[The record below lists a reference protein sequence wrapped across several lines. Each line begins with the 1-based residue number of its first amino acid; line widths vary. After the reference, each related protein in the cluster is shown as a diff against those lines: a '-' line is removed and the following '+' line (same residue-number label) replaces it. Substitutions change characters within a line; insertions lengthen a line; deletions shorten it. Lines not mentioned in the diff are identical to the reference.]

1 MRNIFTFLLAAC
13 LLAGCGSDPTADAPD
28 KPVPG
33 PDPDPDVTTYS
44 VNGSVQKGPFT
55 QGTSITI
62 QALDESLNPTGKN
75 YQTKTTD
82 DAGTFKINNQI
93 ESRYVEIIAT
103 GYYFN
108 EISGRVSNS
117 TITLRS
123 LSDLTEAGKTNVNLL
138 TTLESD
144 RIRNLVVSGGLTLP
158 EAREQAEKEL
168 FDVFHIPNSVSAS
181 AGFDKMDITQGGE
194 SNAIL
199 LAISATLQGER
210 SEGELSELISKIAS
224 DIESSGEIQNDNIA
238 EQIRDGGMSVNAQTV
253 RTNLESRYEA
263 LGVTDY
269 EIPPFED
276 YLDVNGNG
284 AIDKQDSW
292 LILSEKDFQLSDEG
306 GIIEVELQHNVDY
319 DITIED
325 DGAGWIV
332 NNMTRAYL
340 ETDKLSFT
348 VRRNETY
355 DARYARIAVKDR
367 NSSYTEYIT
376 VSQKQLDALTVTS
389 ERFEVG
395 KDGGTIEVEVKANVS
410 YDVEI
415 PVEYSNWISQIPATR
430 GLTTTVLQFDIAK
443 SDEPD
448 VREGKIIIRSGEL
461 SETITV
467 YQTGEKVLILNQKE
481 YTVSDQGAVIDV
493 EVTSNVDYEIVMP
506 AVDWIS
512 ETRKTRGIITN
523 TRSFA
528 IAANSTY
535 DVREAEIVFRDK
547 NSGLQEKVVVYQMQK
562 DAILV
567 AKKSYN
573 FDNKGG
579 QLALTVQANVDVDV
593 EIPEASQE
601 WISQAPQTR
610 ALTERTLNFIIA
622 ANEGYDK
629 REGEIIVKN
638 TQKELFET
646 IRIYQT
652 QKNAIILTQNEYSL
666 SEQGGNFTVEVKSN
680 IDFSVHV
687 EGGDSW
693 LHQIM
698 TRSLVSHTLNFRAD
712 ANTTYDSRNAVIT
725 ITNTANNLK
734 ETVKVHQAQKDAIIV
749 GADQFEVPYTGG
761 DVTVGIK
768 SNVDYEVVI
777 DDGADWISRVPETR
791 GLTESTVVLRVAKN
805 EDITDRVGKVTIR
818 DVGTGISNTV
828 TVSQAGNAETHTI
841 HVAEAGS
848 LGSMLSDTQKNNL
861 VNIKITGSINKD
873 DFKTLEKMPKLTELD
888 LSEVSVPGNSIPSEA
903 MCTIGSVGS
912 LRVYKSESNIQK
924 LILPENV
931 AVISENTFSAMKKL
945 REVVLP
951 QSLTAIREAA
961 FCLCSQLQSVDIPDN
976 VTVIGKLAFS
986 NCTSLQ
992 SVNFSPNSKLQR
1004 IESVMGGDGIGNTVT
1019 EGSFSYC
1026 SSLKRFEVPATVTV
1040 IGAGAF
1046 NDCTALEELV
1056 IPSNT
1061 ALTKLTGYVYR
1072 DEYVLGAK
1080 QQTAGIVEGCM
1091 ALKILRIPAKIR
1103 TINNYAFA
1111 NSGIETVIF
1120 EEGSLCT
1127 KLGDAV
1133 FANCPYLKD
1142 FEIPQS
1148 VKVLGNCVFINCESL
1163 ENLDLSQF
1171 TSVGK
1176 TLISGCKS
1184 LKSIVLPNYL
1194 TELTAGF
1201 FKGCTSI
1208 ESCILPK
1215 SINKIGDNAFEDC
1228 YELKEIELPKTVISI
1243 GNSAFKNCRKL
1254 SSIVIPDK
1262 VSTIGYYA
1270 FEECASLES
1279 FLLSDNPRI
1288 KLGSNIFLGC
1298 TSLTTVGL
1306 NAKNLVIGSMAFE
1319 NTPITQIVIPSI
1331 VESIEGECSQHGG
1344 KPYATWINSNVNEF
1358 IFERPSSLIRCGKG
1372 AFAGSNISSLELPET
1387 VVELGEA
1394 MLGFCNSL
1402 IDWEIPAHIK
1412 KLSGGPY
1419 YRSNVSNPRLN
1430 ENTRLEYVGDYAFN
1444 SISGMT
1450 SVDISSATYVGEA
1463 VFAACSDLQHV
1474 VLPSNMT
1481 EIPRAMFSNCP
1492 LLQSVELPA
1501 GVKTIGYNAF
1511 QGCSSLTD
1519 IDLSQVETIS
1529 GYAFEDCMMLKAV
1542 DLSHTSEINAGCFAY
1557 CAALESIKLLTAG
1570 ELKIY
1575 GCAFYGC
1582 QGLQSIVIPSGITK
1596 FSGDYY
1602 NAVGGRYIGYSFTG
1616 TSAEIIFEPD
1626 SQLRELGDDAFS
1638 GTNFTEII
1646 FPNVTEFSEGCI
1658 FRDCPNLRR
1667 ISFPALISVGY
1678 CGYNNFEN
1686 SPSLEEIDMPKIQ
1699 DINMNF
1705 FNYITSPNFKA
1716 VLPETLKTVYELDE
1730 FQPQFDEL
1738 ICKAAVP
1745 PTMDDRYAP
1754 TKTID
1759 CTLRVPAASIDA
1771 YKADPGW
1778 SKFAEIL
1785 PIE

>member
-1 MRNIFTFLLAAC
+1 MAIDFEFNFQNYIAMRNIFTFLLAAC

-28 KPVPG
+28 KPVHG

-415 PVEYSNWISQIPATR
+415 PVEYSKWISQIPATR

-1243 GNSAFKNCRKL
+1243 GKSAFKNCRKL

-1262 VSTIGYYA
+1262 VSTIGSYA

-1279 FLLSDNPRI
+1279 FLLSGNPRI
-1288 KLGSNIFLGC
+1288 KLGACIFLGC

-1306 NAKNLVIGSMAFE
+1306 NAQDLTIENNAFE
-1319 NTPITQIVIPSI
+1319 NTPITQIVIPS
-1331 VESIEGECSQHGG
+1331 VVKSITGCPVRPNSYL
-1344 KPYATWINSNVNEF
+1344 PATWSGSNINEF
-1358 IFERPSSLIRCGKG
+1358 IFERPSSL
-1372 AFAGSNISSLELPET
+1372 T
-1387 VVELGEA
+1387 
-1394 MLGFCNSL
+1394 
-1402 IDWEIPAHIK
+1402 
-1412 KLSGGPY
+1412 
-1419 YRSNVSNPRLN
+1419 
-1430 ENTRLEYVGDYAFN
+1430 
-1444 SISGMT
+1444 
-1450 SVDISSATYVGEA
+1450 
-1463 VFAACSDLQHV
+1463 
-1474 VLPSNMT
+1474 
-1481 EIPRAMFSNCP
+1481 
-1492 LLQSVELPA
+1492 
-1501 GVKTIGYNAF
+1501 
-1511 QGCSSLTD
+1511 
-1519 IDLSQVETIS
+1519 
-1529 GYAFEDCMMLKAV
+1529 
-1542 DLSHTSEINAGCFAY
+1542 
-1557 CAALESIKLLTAG
+1557 
-1570 ELKIY
+1570 
-1575 GCAFYGC
+1575 
-1582 QGLQSIVIPSGITK
+1582 
-1596 FSGDYY
+1596 
-1602 NAVGGRYIGYSFTG
+1602 
-1616 TSAEIIFEPD
+1616 
-1626 SQLRELGDDAFS
+1626 
-1638 GTNFTEII
+1638 
-1646 FPNVTEFSEGCI
+1646 
-1658 FRDCPNLRR
+1658 
-1667 ISFPALISVGY
+1667 
-1678 CGYNNFEN
+1678 
-1686 SPSLEEIDMPKIQ
+1686 
-1699 DINMNF
+1699 
-1705 FNYITSPNFKA
+1705 
-1716 VLPETLKTVYELDE
+1716 
-1730 FQPQFDEL
+1730 
-1738 ICKAAVP
+1738 
-1745 PTMDDRYAP
+1745 
-1754 TKTID
+1754 
-1759 CTLRVPAASIDA
+1759 
-1771 YKADPGW
+1771 
-1778 SKFAEIL
+1778 
-1785 PIE
+1785 